1 MTNTQAGTT
10 NGKPSLARLK
20 ELEVRLYRLTTKS
33 HLAIGSG
40 EAAELSPVDKP
51 IIRALII
58 GEEERVPYLPA
69 SSLHG
74 VIRAWVEKALRSL
87 HKPLDDLTS
96 KFEAFYS
103 QPGDAAAWLQQK
115 VCADLD
121 LSKGFTK
128 DDFIEEAK
136 SHWELWAQVCNPF
149 WEHDKCEY
157 LVDDAPGRPNPKRLW
172 FEHIGRR
179 VPCEACCLFG
189 HPSQRGRVRFTH
201 GFPPPAGTPLD
212 VITRVAINRYTGA
225 ADPGK
230 LFDLEAVPP
239 GVPFH
244 FFVTL
249 ENLSDDEKKRFDYGI
264 KSLNLNLATLGA
276 NSTVGFGLVQ
286 LKEKRR
292 LLLKPEIFTLE
303 SIPDLDENSY
313 PWPSDYDHRRFPQFF
328 NFLAGLTPNGALPPS
343 VTNGMLEVKK

>member
-1 MTNTQAGTT
+1 MSTDKPANT

-51 IIRALII
+51 IIRALIYN
-58 GEEERVPYLPA
+58 EEERVPYLPA

-87 HKPLDDLTS
+87 HEPIADLKD
-96 KFEAFYS
+96 KFEKF
-103 QPGDAAAWLQQK
+103 QQDNPDAAAWLQQR

-121 LSKGFTK
+121 LPRDSSL
-128 DDFIEEAK
+128 DDIM
-136 SHWELWAQVCNPF
+136 SHWELWTQVCNPF

-157 LVDDAPGRPNPKRLW
+157 LVDEAPGRPNPKRLW
-172 FEHIGRR
+172 FEHIGRQ

-189 HPSQRGRVRFTH
+189 HPGQRGRVRFTH
-201 GFPPPAGTPLD
+201 GFPSPAGTPLD

-239 GVPFH
+239 GVVFH
-244 FFVTL
+244 FFLIL
-249 ENLSDDEKKRFDYGI
+249 ENLTEEAKGSLDWGI
-264 KSLNLNLATLGA
+264 KALSRNLANLGA
-276 NSTVGFGLVQ
+276 FGTVGFGLVE
-286 LKEKRR
+286 LEERRR
-292 LLLKPEIFTLE
+292 LLLKPAIFTLE
-303 SIPDLDENSY
+303 SIPALDENSH
-313 PWPSDYDHRRFPQFF
+313 PFPPDYDPRRFPQFF
-328 NFLAGLTPNGALPPS
+328 NFLARLTPNGALPPP
-343 VTNGMLEVKK
+343 VTNGMLKVKN